1 MLLALTVTGVAPP
14 EPEPE
19 PEPEPGT
26 VLTSG
31 AWFSKRKWRELMAL
45 IAAEEAARRRQL
57 ESEAARKALQPATSA
72 AEAVIGISQVAG
84 IMPDEIRQSARSC

>member
-57 ESEAARKALQPATSA
+57 ESEAARKALRPPHQP
-72 AEAVIGISQVAG
+72 Q
-84 IMPDEIRQSARSC
+84 RR